1 MFKRKNV
8 RKGLAML
15 LLLSVVVSVFG
26 SSSCANAAGKEVY
39 KSSYKKYAKQQ
50 QKKSKKQL
58 YYAIINASDG
68 KMPVLLI
75 TDGCIMGSEPMINGK
90 NSAHADVYSYS
101 DGKVVY
107 ITTMT
112 STGSGYP
119 LLKKGKYI
127 FSGWHHASQRLMV
140 SGDKGYMDEVDG
152 FGMENAQCHKKSW
165 VVANGK
171 KKDVTTTD
179 ISEKKAN
186 KLDYYINAYGGGG
199 NEIVF
204 KKVK

>member
-1 MFKRKNV
+1 MFKRKNA
-8 RKGLAML
+8 RKGLTML
-15 LLLSVVVSVFG
+15 LFLSVVVSVFG
-26 SSSCANAAGKEVY
+26 SSLCANAAGKEVY
-39 KSSYKKYAKQQ
+39 RRSYKKYVKQM

-68 KMPVLLI
+68 KMAVLLI
-75 TDGCIMGSEPMINGK
+75 TDGIIGTDTGSK
-90 NSAHADVYSYS
+90 TKYSAHADVYSYS
-101 DGKVVY
+101 DSKVVY
-107 ITTMT
+107 ITRMQ

-127 FSGWHHASQRLMV
+127 FSGFHHSSQRLMV

-152 FGMENAQCHKKSW
+152 FGLENTQCHKTSW

-171 KKDVTTTD
+171 KKDVTKTD
-179 ISEKKAN
+179 ISAKKAD
-186 KLDYYINAYGGGG
+186 KLDYYIHAYNKGS
-199 NEIVF
+199 NEIKF